1 MNALFSLVKL
11 QISKALFNCSAPA
24 ISTAMAPESL
34 NRIYAD
40 EMQNHPYGY
49 GLYQPTFSTVIK
61 PGSVGFFDPSG
72 FWSPLADLTDPK
84 SLDAL
89 GLKPPRHALAPAP
102 SQKQSWGP
110 MTSKST
116 SAHNLDA
123 SAGIEYVPILS
134 TTLTPRSIS
143 NLQYS

>member
-1 MNALFSLVKL
+1 
-11 QISKALFNCSAPA
+11 
-24 ISTAMAPESL
+24 MAPDSL

-72 FWSPLADLTDPK
+72 FWSPLADLTDAK

-89 GLKPPRHALAPAP
+89 GLKPPRHALSPAP
-102 SQKQSWGP
+102 PQEQSWGP

-123 SAGIEYVPILS
+123 SAGIEYVPTFS
-134 TTLTPRSIS
+134 TSFASKKYLELTVLLAQR
-143 NLQYS
+143 